1 VAKEAA
7 DSEACKVAEA
17 TPSAAWEAWEA
28 WAETEAAALGVETPV
43 VEIIAATEALEATK
57 PMILEAGDILVR
69 RGLLNQAQMEESRA
83 ASNGGGILES
93 VVQKGFVKEEVALKA
108 IAEEL
113 GIDYIDLREA
123 NVDLSLLQNFP
134 QKLIYRHSIFPVK
147 KEGRRLYVA
156 TSNPLE
162 LYPLDEAAA
171 ALNCAVVPL
180 VAEKIEIAKLVKKHL
195 GVGSETVEGL
205 MAARSDEDDD
215 IELLEK
221 FEADGSELSEQAQ
234 EASVVRLVNEILV
247 EAVDARASDVHIESQ
262 ASGIVVRYRIDG
274 ILQTQPVPPE
284 INRFQAA
291 IISRLKIMAKLNIAE
306 KRLPQDGRIKLRVH
320 GREIDI
326 RVSVIPMIHGESLVM
341 RILDKGAMKFDL
353 RSLGMGEETY
363 RLFSELIRIP
373 HGIILVTGPT
383 GSGKTTTLYSSLLE
397 IKSPEN
403 KIITTE
409 DPVEYQLDGI
419 NQIQVHPKIGL
430 TFAASLRSILRHDP
444 DIVLVGEIRDAETAE
459 NAIQASL
466 TGHTV
471 FSTLH
476 TNDASGSFTRIIDMG
491 IEPFLVA
498 STVEGIMAQR
508 LVRRLCPQ
516 CKKPYHPKRDEL
528 PRDFPWEK
536 LDGQPLYLPEGCRA
550 CRGLGYAGRF
560 GIYEL
565 LITNE
570 EIRQLAH
577 DRASSFVIKQL
588 ALKHGMLT
596 LRMDAFRKVLEGT
609 TSMDEVLRATK
620 GDTIG

>member
-1 VAKEAA
+1 
-7 DSEACKVAEA
+7 
-17 TPSAAWEAWEA
+17 
-28 WAETEAAALGVETPV
+28 
-43 VEIIAATEALEATK
+43 
-57 PMILEAGDILVR
+57 
-69 RGLLNQAQMEESRA
+69 
-83 ASNGGGILES
+83 
-93 VVQKGFVKEEVALKA
+93 
-108 IAEEL
+108 
-113 GIDYIDLREA
+113 
-123 NVDLSLLQNFP
+123 
-134 QKLIYRHSIFPVK
+134 
-147 KEGRRLYVA
+147 
-156 TSNPLE
+156 
-162 LYPLDEAAA
+162 
-171 ALNCAVVPL
+171 
-180 VAEKIEIAKLVKKHL
+180 
-195 GVGSETVEGL
+195 
-205 MAARSDEDDD
+205 
-215 IELLEK
+215 
-221 FEADGSELSEQAQ
+221 
-234 EASVVRLVNEILV
+234 
-247 EAVDARASDVHIESQ
+247 
-262 ASGIVVRYRIDG
+262 
-274 ILQTQPVPPE
+274 
-284 INRFQAA
+284 
-291 IISRLKIMAKLNIAE
+291 LKIMAKLNIAE

-363 RLFSELIRIP
+363 RVFSELIRIP

-397 IKSPEN
+397 IRSSEN

-409 DPVEYQLDGI
+409 DPVEYQLEGI

-476 TNDASGSFTRIIDMG
+476 TNDAAGAFTRIVDMG

-498 STVEGIMAQR
+498 STVEGVMAQR
-508 LVRRLCPQ
+508 LVRRLCPE
-516 CKKPYHPKRDEL
+516 CKKPYHPKSEDL
-528 PRDFPWEK
+528 PRDFPIEK
-536 LDGQPLYLPEGCRA
+536 LDGKPLYQPEGCRA
-550 CRGLGYAGRF
+550 CRGLGYSGRF

-570 EIRQLAH
+570 EIKQAAH
-577 DRASSFVIKQL
+577 DRLSSFEIKQL
-588 ALKHGMLT
+588 GLKHGMLT